1 MILKAKSIKETLIK
15 WTSSKWK
22 TSALQKI
29 QLRVWNDKPQIGR
42 KYIYWSIYLL
52 KYLSPDIQGMFKM
65 Q

>member
-1 MILKAKSIKETLIK
+1 MVLKAKSIKETLIK

-42 KYIYWSIYLL
+42 KYLQGIYLL
-52 KYLSPDIQGMFKM
+52 KYLNPDTQGMFKM